1 LLSRWETTLA
11 VAIAATKLKGKLLK
25 KKKDKEAG
33 ANPFAVAA
41 NPGDDPLDV
50 NNMSPASRRR
60 AGGGIVK
67 NPSPQG
73 KRPSKPPKGPDP
85 SIFN

>member
-1 LLSRWETTLA
+1 M
-11 VAIAATKLKGKLLK
+11 AIAATKLKGKLLK
-25 KKKDKEAG
+25 KKK
-33 ANPFAVAA
+33 AA
-41 NPGDDPLDV
+41 DAPSADDPLDI

-60 AGGGIVK
+60 AGGGVVK

-73 KRPSKPPKGPDP
+73 KRPTKPPKGPDP